1 MSSQPPYNLNA
12 NEGVPRFDASVKASA
27 SSTGGMLSV
36 IESRTTGGAPLHVH
50 TREDEYFYV
59 VEGTISVRCGNE
71 AFEAGPRAFVFLP
84 RGVPHWWDVVGEEA
98 TLLMM
103 TTPAMLTEFLGDFH
117 TATTWE
123 ERTRIAETYGVTF
136 LPDDAI

>member
-1 MSSQPPYNLNA
+1 MTSLSPYYLNA
-12 NEGVPRFDASVKASA
+12 GEGVAGFDESVKASA
-27 SSTGGMLSV
+27 SSTGGMFSV

-59 VEGTISVRCGNE
+59 VEGTITVRCGD
-71 AFEAGPRAFVFLP
+71 AVFEAGPRAFVFLP
-84 RGVPHWWDVVGEEA
+84 RGIPHSWDVVGEEA

-103 TTPAMLTEFLGDFH
+103 TTPAMLTEFLGEFH
-117 TATTWE
+117 SAHSWE

-136 LPDDAI
+136 LPEKEI